1 MYFAKPSST
10 GRESPISPRQGSE
23 RLANDGYTQ
32 IYQGRATIDYVAN
45 LIYCQ
50 TFFWYST
57 LAESAVIV
65 ANTCPS
71 LPISK
76 LILENL
82 LFGGEGS
89 QIRFTTAAAV
99 GTALGIAGGALR
111 AWCYRELG
119 KYFTFEVTIMK
130 DHRLVTTGPYRIV
143 RHPSYIGGIMVIS
156 GAFLLH
162 ATKGSW
168 VRESGL
174 LRYLPG
180 RIATGI
186 FAFIMAVGLPIPAL
200 LRMRGEDRELRKR
213 FGDEWDAWAAKVRY
227 MMIPGIL

>member
-1 MYFAKPSST
+1 M
-10 GRESPISPRQGSE
+10 
-23 RLANDGYTQ
+23 
-32 IYQGRATIDYVAN
+32 
-45 LIYCQ
+45 
-50 TFFWYST
+50 
-57 LAESAVIV
+57 
-65 ANTCPS
+65 ANTYPS

-99 GTALGIAGGALR
+99 GTTLGIAGGALR
-111 AWCYRELG
+111 TWCYRELG
-119 KYFTFEVTIMK
+119 KYFTFEMTVMK

-143 RHPSYIGGIMVIS
+143 RHPSYIGAIMVIS

-168 VRESGL
+168 LRESGL

-180 RIATGI
+180 QIAAGT
-186 FAFIMAVGLPIPAL
+186 FAFITAVGLPIPTL
-200 LRMRGEDRELRKR
+200 LRMRAEDRALRKR